1 MKKKL
6 GLAIL
11 SVAMLSVTSCGTQ
24 INNAKGSTWDL
35 KPLAEKYEDGTS
47 SGSSTVELEK
57 NGRNA
62 KVASSFTEKSYT
74 VTFQSTMGHELQK
87 VITDRL
93 VDGKYLP
100 GFDGSVSGSPR
111 IEVKLT
117 TVGNYDALRESV
129 ITNIPTGGQPDLA
142 FCYPDHIALYN
153 QAGVVAHL
161 DNFIESEEGFASSI
175 ASNFYVEGAA
185 FGDGHMYSLPF
196 AKSTEALYYNVDFF
210 NSDEAKNAGITKV
223 PTTWDEM
230 WDTCGKILSIKP
242 NSIPLGIDSESNLF
256 IELAK
261 QYGFG
266 YTNTEGKFDFN
277 NESAKTMI
285 QGLAN
290 QYLTNGYF
298 TTQTLYGSYTSS
310 LFSSKTD
317 EKCYMCIGSTGGAQ
331 YQYSADFETGVTL
344 IPQAGEGGTN
354 AVISQGPSVCMFEKG
369 EQQNK
374 ATWELIK
381 FLLSKDV
388 QIAYAQQSGYIPAL
402 KAAQEDTTYVSKI
415 DADAKLKT
423 KAGVIAKAQ
432 KQSLAQ
438 MPYYFVSPAFVG
450 SSTARTEVGSII
462 TKVLGNQRTI
472 DQAFEEAIAE
482 CEYAARAE

>member
-6 GLAIL
+6 GRAIL

-35 KPLAEKYEDGTS
+35 KPLAEKYDDGTS

-57 NGRNA
+57 TGRNA
-62 KVASSFTEKSYT
+62 TVASSFTENSYT

-196 AKSTEALYYNVDFF
+196 VKY
-210 NSDEAKNAGITKV
+210 
-223 PTTWDEM
+223 W
-230 WDTCGKILSIKP
+230 
-242 NSIPLGIDSESNLF
+242 
-256 IELAK
+256 LAK
-261 QYGFG
+261 
-266 YTNTEGKFDFN
+266 
-277 NESAKTMI
+277 
-285 QGLAN
+285 
-290 QYLTNGYF
+290 
-298 TTQTLYGSYTSS
+298 
-310 LFSSKTD
+310 
-317 EKCYMCIGSTGGAQ
+317 
-331 YQYSADFETGVTL
+331 
-344 IPQAGEGGTN
+344 P
-354 AVISQGPSVCMFEKG
+354 
-369 EQQNK
+369 
-374 ATWELIK
+374 
-381 FLLSKDV
+381 
-388 QIAYAQQSGYIPAL
+388 
-402 KAAQEDTTYVSKI
+402 
-415 DADAKLKT
+415 
-423 KAGVIAKAQ
+423 
-432 KQSLAQ
+432 
-438 MPYYFVSPAFVG
+438 
-450 SSTARTEVGSII
+450 
-462 TKVLGNQRTI
+462 
-472 DQAFEEAIAE
+472 
-482 CEYAARAE
+482 